1 MVNRIRKGRKAE
13 KELADILK
21 EHGYIVWRPV
31 WNRFHSKDIFNIAD
45 IIAVRS
51 NNQTDT
57 IFHRTKNPIVFIQ
70 VKTNKTH
77 FYSAKNQMRKF
88 LEMCDNPE
96 ELHLVVALRI
106 RKNIWRFREF
116 YDDKLED
123 FTVSFDSG

>member
-51 NNQTDT
+51 VNCKDG
-57 IFHRTKNPIVFIQ
+57 IFSKTRNPVVFIQ
-70 VKTNKTH
+70 VKTNKNH
-77 FYSAKNQMRKF
+77 FYSAKNQMKEF

-123 FTVSFDSG
+123 FTVSFSTG